1 MAVILAPK
9 LAKIFHGLIATG
21 NFLALGRTAN
31 ITPIPKGTS
40 PSQFPLDY
48 RPISITPIIS
58 KVYEKLISRR
68 LYKFV
73 DSIKVLPNTQ
83 FGFRKG
89 LGTTDALLLLTHDL
103 QYSLDKRAESRIVS
117 LDFSSASI

>member
-1 MAVILAPK
+1 MEL
-9 LAKIFHGLIATG
+9 
-21 NFLALGRTAN
+21 TAN
-31 ITPIPKGTS
+31 ITPIPKVTS

-58 KVYEKLISRR
+58 KFYEKLILRW

-73 DSIKVLPNTQ
+73 DFIKDLPNTQ

-103 QYSLDKRAESRIVS
+103 QYSLNNRAESRSVS
-117 LDFSSASI
+117 LDFSFAFELVNLDKLKSMGFGGSVFNKLNDF